1 MSKFK
6 KVLENHEESNFREER
21 CARRDMTAE
30 ARQLES
36 AEVAAKFG
44 GGEFGGGPSSAAGQ
58 VRRRAKFGS
67 GARVVLVASQSSG
80 SADRG
85 IWAKS
90 PISTP
95 FKLINCGNP

>member
-36 AEVAAKFG
+36 AEVAAKFSG
-44 GGEFGGGPSSAAGQ
+44 
-58 VRRRAKFGS
+58 

-95 FKLINCGNP
+95 FYSN